1 MSNLVV
7 TTRCPISY
15 DKAGGKVTVRHNAG
29 GVSNSL
35 DKLMAKEGGTWI
47 CWGDGTGDREHEVEN
62 HNGYTIVRLFLSQG
76 EKKGFYDGYSN
87 GTLWPL
93 FHYFRERIKYT
104 QSYYYYYDAVN
115 RHFAEVVSRQVMD
128 GDTIWIHDY
137 QLALLPGLLRA
148 NGIHNP
154 ILFTWHIPWVSGEFF
169 GILPESKTILSSL
182 ASCDAVTFHTGLY
195 RDNFVESCNLIL
207 GRDDEYGK
215 KAFAIP
221 LGIDYEHYANSGR
234 KIKNP
239 FPDDR
244 KTIFSI
250 DRLDYTKGLTDRVLA
265 VRTLL
270 ERHPELLGKFS
281 YVLVVTP
288 SRTSIKEY
296 LNAKRDLEMNIGRV
310 NGEFGTVNWVPI
322 IYIYKRISEASLLSY
337 YRHADVALITPLMD
351 GLNLVSK
358 EFIAASRSGVLVLSK
373 FAGSSEEL
381 KDAITVNPNS
391 HAEVADAIY
400 SALTMNR
407 DEAVSRLESMK
418 NAVRKRD
425 ISWWLGRISR
435 RMELQIAEREELG
448 TV

>member
-15 DKAGGKVTVRHNAG
+15 DRAGGKVTVRKNAG

-35 DKLMAKEGGTWI
+35 DKLLSKEGGTWI
-47 CWGDGTGDREHEVEN
+47 CWGDGTGDREHEVES
-62 HNGYTIVRLFLSQG
+62 HNGYTIVRLFLTQG

-93 FHYFRERIKYT
+93 FHYFRERIKYAP
-104 QSYYYYYDAVN
+104 SYFFSYENANRKFADAV
-115 RHFAEVVSRQVMD
+115 SRLVTER
-128 GDTIWIHDY
+128 DTIWIHDY

-148 NGIHNP
+148 GGIRNA

-169 GILPESKTILSSL
+169 ALLPESGAVLSSL
-182 ASCDAVTFHTGLY
+182 AASDAVTFHTALY
-195 RDNFVESCNLIL
+195 RDNFVGSCNLL
-207 GRDDEYGK
+207 LDRSEDYAK

-221 LGIDYEHYANSGR
+221 LGIDYEHYSNTGR
-234 KIKNP
+234 RVKNP
-239 FPDDR
+239 FPENR

-270 ERHPELLGKFS
+270 ERHPELVGKFS

-296 LNAKRDLEMNIGRV
+296 INAKRELEMNIGRV

-322 IYIYKRISEASLLSY
+322 LYIYKRISEASLLSY
-337 YRHADVALITPLMD
+337 YMHADVALITPLMD

-358 EFIAASRSGVLVLSK
+358 EFVAASRHGVLVLSK

-381 KDAITVNPNS
+381 KEAITVNPNS
-391 HAEVADAIY
+391 YGEVADAILL
-400 SALTMNR
+400 ALTMSR
-407 DEAVSRLESMK
+407 EEAFSRLEAMK
-418 NAVRKRD
+418 AKVKKRD
-425 ISWWLGRISR
+425 LHWWLGRITK
-435 RMELQIAEREELG
+435 RMELQIAEREEFG
-448 TV
+448 QV